1 MNKYQHRK
9 SSVSYALLAALL
21 LGSGLIISHHADAR
35 GPGKVELFQ
44 YAHNTAGTPASL
56 YAEELLPAVHQRRQ
70 VSMPL
75 PKPPFL
81 SSALVGLAASG
92 PESSN
97 SIWNISADSCQ
108 QLSAAEEERSTFE
121 EVVLTVVGVGAY
133 IAIQGANVWAS
144 KEIDQAFGY

>member
-1 MNKYQHRK
+1 MSKNQQSK
-9 SSVSYALLAALL
+9 SIVSHVLLAALL
-21 LGSGLIISHHADAR
+21 LVSGLVVTHHADAR

-44 YAHNTAGTPASL
+44 YAHNAAGTAASL
-56 YAEELLPAVHQRRQ
+56 YAEELLPVTQQRRQ
-70 VSMPL
+70 VSIPL

-81 SSALVGLAASG
+81 SSALVGLAAAG

-97 SIWNISADSCQ
+97 SIWNIAADSCQ

-133 IAIQGANVWAS
+133 VAIQGANVWAS